1 MDSSPPG
8 SSVHGLPTARIL
20 EWVAISFSRV
30 SSWPR
35 DPTCEPVSSA
45 LSGRFFTTKPL
56 GEPQTLVWQQWH
68 SVMIPRVWLFVI
80 SVLFK
85 TSANSFQY
93 KYLLIVVHLWLVS
106 DPACEGNKSSQK
118 RCTFVRIALNPH
130 ESFARYLMS
139 TLYIV
144 DLMLSPW
151 LSSLYPHQFL
161 QHLVFSACFENIGW
175 VDAGMIR
182 ALELSWEILG
192 GSPVGRTTI
201 ESVTLSVTGAQV
213 TGWGGEKDRLKEKA
227 GPKSEKSRRASLGI
241 FSIFKQNQLFSH
253 AYPNSSR
260 CHNTSLYHLL

>member
-8 SSVHGLPTARIL
+8 SSVHGLSTARIL

-35 DPTCEPVSSA
+35 DQTCEPVSSA

-56 GEPQTLVWQQWH
+56 GEPQTLVWQQWD

-106 DPACEGNKSSQK
+106 GPACEGNKSSQK
-118 RCTFVRIALNPH
+118 RCTFARIALNPH

-144 DLMLSPW
+144 DLMLSSW
-151 LSSLYPHQFL
+151 LSPCIRINFCSTWCSVHALKILDEWIQ
-161 QHLVFSACFENIGW
+161 GW
-175 VDAGMIR
+175 SGLR
-182 ALELSWEILG
+182 AELRNSGRVPCGKNHHWVSHTECDWCPGHWLGWEE
-192 GSPVGRTTI
+192 R
-201 ESVTLSVTGAQV
+201 
-213 TGWGGEKDRLKEKA
+213 
-227 GPKSEKSRRASLGI
+227 
-241 FSIFKQNQLFSH
+241 
-253 AYPNSSR
+253 
-260 CHNTSLYHLL
+260 